1 MENLM
6 KKLFLSSVALLL
18 LALPQLVLGDEKKEE
33 LTEQRK
39 KEMKFEKKIEDNKQ
53 MFKAQMEEER
63 KKFEE
68 MMKEASESKE

>member
-1 MENLM
+1 MENCM

-18 LALPQLVLGDEKKEE
+18 LALPQVAFGDEKKEE

-39 KEMKFEKKIEDNKQ
+39 KEIKFEKEIEDNKQ

-68 MMKEASESKE
+68 MMKEASESK